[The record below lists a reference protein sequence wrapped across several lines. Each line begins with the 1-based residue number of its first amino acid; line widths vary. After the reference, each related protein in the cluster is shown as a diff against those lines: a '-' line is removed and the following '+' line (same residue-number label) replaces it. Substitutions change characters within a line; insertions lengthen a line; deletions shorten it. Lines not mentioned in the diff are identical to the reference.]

1 MLKHCFITIIAVLSA
16 LYVAADVNIRGRV
29 TDSDKKPVE
38 FVTVRV
44 AGTAKGTM
52 TDRDGR
58 YSLSLAPCDT
68 IRLIYSCVGYRE
80 VTRMFVDAAGDI
92 TMNVRMR
99 LDKRRLKE
107 VNITEYR
114 KQTGNMQRIN
124 AAAYR
129 FSPDVSGGSVE
140 SMVMTMA
147 GVSGAN
153 ELSSAY
159 SVRGGSYDENAIY
172 INGIEVR
179 RPMMVNAGQQE
190 GLSIINPDMV
200 GAVEF
205 SAGGFPAEYGDRM
218 SSVLDITY
226 RRPERLEASVD
237 ISLMGGGLSFGQSS
251 DRFSQLHGVRY
262 KRNNSLL
269 GGLDTKGE
277 YDPDFF
283 DYQTNLNLKLNSHW
297 KLAFLGDV
305 SINKYGFVPENRSTD
320 FGTVDNTKRFTVYFD
335 GREKDRFDTWLGAV
349 TLRYQPSRNTDYTI
363 LASGYLTDEL
373 VSYDITGEY
382 WLNEAGVYDNDIND
396 GAIGIGRSREH
407 ARNRIKASVFSAGVR
422 GNMALGANNLSYG
435 AIFNREN
442 VRDRSREWVMIDS
455 AGYVLQRTDR
465 GIDMSHFLLSSQNLE
480 SSRLSLFIQDA
491 VRLTSSAGHWW
502 LNAGIRAGYWNFN
515 EEWTVSPRVSV
526 GFVPEANRHFAFRVS
541 AGLYCQAPFYKEVKF
556 PVDGVVELNRDIKS
570 QRSLQFIFGTDYT
583 FSAFGRPFR
592 FSGEAYYKALSRIIP
607 YEVDNLKVIYAGYNG
622 ADGYTAGIDLKLFGE
637 FVPGSDSWISAS
649 LMKSQ
654 ETLNGVK
661 VPRPN
666 DRRYGFA
673 MFFTDYFPRL
683 PKLKFNLRGVFSDGL
698 PVAYPYMSRDKGYFR
713 APAYKRI
720 DVGLSYAL
728 LSPLKEGEYRS
739 GVWRCIKSVWLGV
752 ECFNLLDIS
761 NVSNYYWVT
770 DTSGIGYAVPNYLT
784 RRQFNVRLTIDF

>member
-1 MLKHCFITIIAVLSA
+1 MLKHCFIIVIAIISS
-16 LYVAADVNIRGRV
+16 LYVAAEVNIHGRV

-38 FVTVRV
+38 LVTVRV

-52 TDRDGR
+52 TDREGR
-58 YSLSLAPCDT
+58 YSLSLAPRDT

-99 LDKRRLKE
+99 LDKRQLKE

-124 AAAYR
+124 AASYR
-129 FSPDVSGGSVE
+129 LAPDVSGGSVE
-140 SMVMTMA
+140 SLVMTMA
-147 GVSGAN
+147 GVNGAN

-226 RRPERLEASVD
+226 RRPERLEASAD
-237 ISLMGGGLSFGQSS
+237 ISLMGGSLSLGQSS
-251 DRFSQLHGVRY
+251 DRFSQLHGIRY

-269 GGLDTKGE
+269 SGLDTKGE
-277 YDPDFF
+277 YDTDFF
-283 DYQTNLNLKLNSHW
+283 DYQTNLNLKLNSRW

-305 SINKYGFVPENRSTD
+305 SINKYGFVPDNRSTD
-320 FGTVDNTKRFTVYFD
+320 FGTVDDVKHFTVYFD
-335 GREKDRFDTWLGAV
+335 GNEKDRFDTWLGAL
-349 TLRYQPSRNTDYTI
+349 TLRYQPSRNSDYTI
-363 LASGYLTDEL
+363 LASGALTDEL
-373 VSYDITGEY
+373 VSYDIAGEY
-382 WLNEAGVYDNDIND
+382 WLNEAGAYDGDSSD
-396 GAIGIGRSREH
+396 EAIGVGRSREH
-407 ARNRIKASVFSAGVR
+407 ARNRIKASVFSVGMR
-422 GNMALGANNLSYG
+422 GNMALGVNNLSYG
-435 AIFNREN
+435 SLLNRES
-442 VRDRSREWVMIDS
+442 VRDRSREWVMLDS
-455 AGYVLQRTDR
+455 AGYVHDDTER
-465 GIDMSHFLLSSQNLE
+465 GLEMTHFLMSSQNLE
-480 SSRLSLFIQDA
+480 SNRLSLFVQDA
-491 VRLTSSAGHWW
+491 VRLASSAGHWW
-502 LNAGIRAGYWNFN
+502 LNAGIRAGYWSFN
-515 EEWTVSPRVSV
+515 KEWTISPRVSV
-526 GFVPEANRHFAFRVS
+526 GFVPEANRHLAFRAS
-541 AGLYCQAPFYKEVKF
+541 AGLYSQTPFYKEIKY
-556 PVDGVVELNRDIKS
+556 PVDGVVVLNNRIKS
-570 QRSLQFIFGTDYT
+570 QRSLQFILGADYT
-583 FSAFGRPFR
+583 FSAFDRPFR

-607 YEVDNLKVIYAGYNG
+607 YEVDNLKITYAGYNG
-622 ADGYTAGIDLKLFGE
+622 ADGYAAGLDLKLFGE

-673 MFFTDYFPRL
+673 MYFTDYFPRL
-683 PKLKFNLRGVFSDGL
+683 PKLKFNLRGVFYDGL
-698 PVAYPYMSRDKGYFR
+698 PVSFPYMSRDKGYFR
-713 APAYKRI
+713 APAYKRV

-728 LSPLKEGEYRS
+728 LPPLEEGGQRS
-739 GVWRCIKSVWLGV
+739 GVWRCIKSVWLGL

-761 NVSNYYWVT
+761 NVSNYHWVT
-770 DTSGIGYAVPNYLT
+770 DTSGIGYAVPDYLT